1 MCDQCAPNHW
11 KLASGEGCVACN
23 CNPLNSRGLSCNEY
37 TGQCQ
42 CNDGFGGRTCDD
54 CADGFYGEPNRQ
66 CYACDCDPIGSTSSQ
81 CNSVSGQCPCIEGA
95 GGRRCD
101 QCLRGFT
108 GSVPNCEPCGECFD
122 NWDAIIEELKART
135 SAAIAAAKQIGETG
149 ITGAYDKEFQEIEAG
164 LAEVQAINDKIKL
177 TDEVSDTLKMIQ
189 DKLTEQRNRLNDLN
203 KAMDTIQA
211 EDRLV
216 YDDLNDLDN
225 EMANIQEQLD
235 ALKEDRKSIGKSS
248 PLASYKDIE
257 DAAERSEAAENAA
270 RAATTEPGSLVEQSK
285 EIRERVEAN
294 IDDARMEFN
303 DKLAQAQE
311 DLVQKNE
318 EVAGLTVSQLNAD
331 VCGVATEE
339 CDATCGGGSCGTCG
353 GIGCKG
359 AVEFSKDAKDRAQKT
374 QEMIN
379 KVTKETEDLRTR
391 VETAMTGA
399 QEAKTI
405 SQHAR
410 DRASD
415 VETQVRQKNTQV
427 RELIQKIRAFLDE
440 TGRAKPNEIEN
451 YVDTINDL
459 ELPVTRPEIDQ
470 LSSDIK
476 DLSDR
481 LPEVGDVLETTEE
494 GLNKAQKL
502 LDDSKAAKNQAA
514 TVAGDIEKVANALEK
529 AENYSMKAKDAAD
542 AAAHDITMA
551 EDKIT
556 SIKTLITQ
564 IEDTM
569 DGITTRLDAF
579 DARLKAVGRVTGDNI
594 LSLQAAETNA
604 QESKAMAEA
613 AVNASTQS
621 ADAMKRVADVIDE
634 RKKKN
639 DRIVALRDGVDDFV
653 EKVNGDYQKIIDYET
668 AYDEYETQ
676 LTEKND
682 RLQELINE
690 VEVLHASIKKK
701 EEYLRTCQ

>member
-1 MCDQCAPNHW
+1 
-11 KLASGEGCVACN
+11 LASGEGCSACN
-23 CNPLNSRGLSCNEY
+23 CNPLNSRGLSCNEF

-54 CADGFYGEPNRQ
+54 CADGFYGNPNRQ
-66 CYACDCDPIGSTSSQ
+66 CYACECDPIGSTSSQ
-81 CNSVSGQCPCIEGA
+81 CNSVTGQCPCIDGA
-95 GGRRCD
+95 GGRQCD

-108 GSVPNCEPCGECFD
+108 GTVPNCEPCGECFD
-122 NWDAIIEELKART
+122 NWDAIIDELKVRT

-164 LAEVQAINDKIKL
+164 LAEIQAINDKIAPNDGV
-177 TDEVSDTLKMIQ
+177 TETLNMIQ
-189 DKLTEQRNRLNDLN
+189 EKLAEQRSRLNDLN

-211 EDRLV
+211 EDHEV
-216 YDDLNDLDN
+216 YDDLTELDN
-225 EMANIQEQLD
+225 EMANIQDQLD
-235 ALKEDRKSIGKSS
+235 ALKEERKMIGKDS

-257 DAAERSEAAENAA
+257 DAAQRSEAAENAA
-270 RAATTEPGSLVEQSK
+270 RAATTEPGSLVEQSQ

-294 IDDARMEFN
+294 IDQARIEFN
-303 DKLAQAQE
+303 DKLAQAQD
-311 DLVQKNE
+311 DLVQKSE
-318 EVAGLTVSQLNAD
+318 QVATLTVSQLNED

-339 CDATCGGGSCGTCG
+339 CDSTCGGGSCGTCG
-353 GIGCKG
+353 GIGCRG
-359 AVEFSKDAKDRAQKT
+359 AVEFSKDAKERAQKT
-374 QEMIN
+374 QEIISQ
-379 KVTKETEDLRTR
+379 VTKETEDLRSR
-391 VETAMTGA
+391 VETAMNGA

-405 SQHAR
+405 SQQAR
-410 DRASD
+410 ERAAD
-415 VETQVRQKNTQV
+415 VETQVRKKNSQV

-459 ELPVTRPEIDQ
+459 ELPVSRPEIDQ

-481 LPEVGDVLETTEE
+481 LPEVGDVLATTED
-494 GLNKAQKL
+494 GLQKAQTL

-514 TVAGDIEKVANALEK
+514 TVAGDIEKVVSALEK
-529 AENYSMKAKDAAD
+529 AENYSLKAKDAAD
-542 AAAHDITMA
+542 AAANDIKMA

-564 IEDTM
+564 IEGTM
-569 DGITTRLDAF
+569 DGITGRLDEF
-579 DARLKAVGRVTGDNI
+579 DTRLKAVGRVTGDNI
-594 LSLQAAETNA
+594 LSLQAAELNA

-613 AVNASTQS
+613 AVNASNDS
-621 ADAMKRVADVIDE
+621 DAAMQRVAEVIE
-634 RKKKN
+634 SRKKKN
-639 DRIVALRDGVDDFV
+639 ERIVALRNGVDDFV
-653 EKVNGDYQKIIDYET
+653 DKVNNDYKKIIDFET

-676 LTEKND
+676 LTAKSD
-682 RLQELINE
+682 RLQELLNE
-690 VEVLHASIKKK
+690 VQRLHESIKNK